1 MKKMIIIYHNDNF
14 IYRCILKYFLLN
26 IPISQ
31 IDMVIDEY
39 GNIHILSYDGILKKQ
54 CITKMKS
61 ELINNLSSIKVANQN
76 SYQFEEN

>member
-1 MKKMIIIYHNDNF
+1 MKKRIIIYHNDNF
-14 IYRCILKYFLLN
+14 IYRCIFKYFLLS

-31 IDMVIDEY
+31 IDMSIDEN
-39 GNIHILSYDGILKKQ
+39 GNIHILSNNGILKKQ

>member
-1 MKKMIIIYHNDNF
+1 MIIIYHNDNF

>member
-14 IYRCILKYFLLN
+14 IYRCIFKYFLLN

-39 GNIHILSYDGILKKQ
+39 GNINILSYDGILKKQ